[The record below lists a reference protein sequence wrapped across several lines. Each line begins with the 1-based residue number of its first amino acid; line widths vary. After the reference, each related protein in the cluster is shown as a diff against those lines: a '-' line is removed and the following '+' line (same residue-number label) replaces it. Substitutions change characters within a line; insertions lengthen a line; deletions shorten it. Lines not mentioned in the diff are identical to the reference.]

1 MATRVEFTSA
11 ELWMFRPTGLTTHTA
26 VVETT
31 VLGGG
36 SVTTIRPDDAVP
48 GFDDGLMMQ
57 AASSSKP
64 RAPQS
69 ADRIIRVTSPSQR
82 AHLHPAS
89 APGED

>member
-11 ELWMFRPTGLTTHTA
+11 ELWMFSPTGLTTHTA
-26 VVETT
+26 VEETT

-36 SVTTIRPDDAVP
+36 SVTTIRPDEAVP
-48 GFDDGLMMQ
+48 GFDDGLMLQ
-57 AASSSKP
+57 AASSSP